1 MSQSIPQSIII
12 AVLTSIIGPAVVLYI
27 KYLIEQ
33 RATKGDMV
41 HDAAKLG
48 EHVGGRLDSLREL
61 FTADRVW
68 ISQFHNGGHFYPTG
82 KSIAKFSVF
91 YETVSKDVPSVQSAF
106 HNVPVALF
114 AKSINQL
121 LENDVIA
128 IDDFKH
134 DTVATYGLKYV
145 AEENKTKSQ
154 YLFAV
159 KTFEG
164 KFIGILGIDYTK
176 RKRILGEQEL
186 TDLKVAAAL
195 MGGILINH
203 LKNK

>member
-1 MSQSIPQSIII
+1 MVQTQSIII
-12 AVLTSIIGPAVVLYI
+12 AIITSIIGPALVLYA
-27 KYLIEQ
+27 KYLLEK
-33 RATKGDMV
+33 RASRGDMV
-41 HDAAKLG
+41 QDAAKLG
-48 EHVGGRLDSLREL
+48 EHVSGRLEAIKEIYG
-61 FTADRVW
+61 ADRVW

-91 YETVSKDVPSVQSAF
+91 YETVGADVQSIQTTF

-121 LENDVIA
+121 LENDTIKVE
-128 IDDFKH
+128 DFSNK
-134 DTVATYGLKYV
+134 DLDTYGLKYV

-164 KFIGILGIDYTK
+164 KFIGILGMDYTK
-176 RKRILGEQEL
+176 RKRALHEDEL
-186 TDLKVAAAL
+186 TDLKVSAASI
-195 MGGILINH
+195 GGILINH
-203 LKNK
+203 LRG

>member
-1 MSQSIPQSIII
+1 
-12 AVLTSIIGPAVVLYI
+12 
-27 KYLIEQ
+27 
-33 RATKGDMV
+33 MV
-41 HDAAKLG
+41 QDAAKLG
-48 EHVGGRLDSLREL
+48 EHVSGRLDSIKEMY
-61 FTADRVW
+61 TADRVW

-91 YETVSKDVPSVQSAF
+91 YETVNPDIQSIQTTF

-114 AKSINQL
+114 ARSINQL
-121 LENDVIA
+121 LENDLIK
-128 IDDFKH
+128 IEDYSNKDL
-134 DTVATYGLKYV
+134 DTYGLKYV

-176 RKRILGEQEL
+176 RKRSLHEDEL
-186 TDLKVAAAL
+186 TDLKVSAASI
-195 MGGILINH
+195 GGILINH
-203 LKNK
+203 LRG

>member
-1 MSQSIPQSIII
+1 MMTQSIII
-12 AVLTSIIGPAVVLYI
+12 AIITSIVGPSLVLLA
-27 KYLIEQ
+27 KYYLDK
-33 RATKGDMV
+33 RSSRGDMV
-41 HDAAKLG
+41 QDAAKLG
-48 EHVGGRLDSLREL
+48 EHVSGRLDSIKEMY
-61 FTADRVW
+61 TADRVW

-91 YETVSKDVPSVQSAF
+91 YETVNPDVQSIQTTF

-114 AKSINQL
+114 ARSINQL
-121 LENDVIA
+121 LENDLIK
-128 IDDFKH
+128 IEDYSNKDL
-134 DTVATYGLKYV
+134 DTYGLKYV

-176 RKRILGEQEL
+176 RKRSLHEDEL
-186 TDLKVAAAL
+186 TDLKVSAASI
-195 MGGILINH
+195 GGILINH
-203 LKNK
+203 LRG

>member
-1 MSQSIPQSIII
+1 MITQSIII
-12 AVLTSIIGPAVVLYI
+12 AIITSIVGPSLVLFA
-27 KYLIEQ
+27 KYYLDK
-33 RATKGDMV
+33 RSSRGDMV
-41 HDAAKLG
+41 QDAAKLG
-48 EHVGGRLDSLREL
+48 EHVSGRLDSIKEMY
-61 FTADRVW
+61 TADRVW

-91 YETVSKDVPSVQSAF
+91 YETVNPDVQSIQTTF

-114 AKSINQL
+114 ARSINQL
-121 LENDVIA
+121 LENDLIK
-128 IDDFKH
+128 IEDYSNKDL
-134 DTVATYGLKYV
+134 DTYGLKYV

-176 RKRILGEQEL
+176 RKRSLHEDEL
-186 TDLKVAAAL
+186 TDLKVSAASI
-195 MGGILINH
+195 GGILINH
-203 LKNK
+203 LRG

>member
-1 MSQSIPQSIII
+1 MITQSIII
-12 AVLTSIIGPAVVLYI
+12 AIITSIVGPSLVLFA
-27 KYLIEQ
+27 KYYLDK
-33 RATKGDMV
+33 RSSRGDMV
-41 HDAAKLG
+41 QDAAKLG
-48 EHVGGRLDSLREL
+48 EHVSGRLDSIKEMY
-61 FTADRVW
+61 TADRVW

-91 YETVSKDVPSVQSAF
+91 YETVNPDVQSIQTTF

-114 AKSINQL
+114 ARSINQL
-121 LENDVIA
+121 LENDLIK
-128 IDDFKH
+128 IEDYSNKNLD
-134 DTVATYGLKYV
+134 TYGLKYV

-176 RKRILGEQEL
+176 RKRSLHEDEL
-186 TDLKVAAAL
+186 TDLKVSAASI
-195 MGGILINH
+195 GGILINH
-203 LKNK
+203 LKG

>member
-1 MSQSIPQSIII
+1 M
-12 AVLTSIIGPAVVLYI
+12 
-27 KYLIEQ
+27 
-33 RATKGDMV
+33 
-41 HDAAKLG
+41 
-48 EHVGGRLDSLREL
+48 
-61 FTADRVW
+61 
-68 ISQFHNGGHFYPTG
+68 
-82 KSIAKFSVF
+82 
-91 YETVSKDVPSVQSAF
+91 
-106 HNVPVALF
+106 F
-114 AKSINQL
+114 ARSINQL
-121 LENDVIA
+121 LENDLIK
-128 IDDFKH
+128 IEDYSNKDL
-134 DTVATYGLKYV
+134 DTYGLKYV

>member
-1 MSQSIPQSIII
+1 
-12 AVLTSIIGPAVVLYI
+12 
-27 KYLIEQ
+27 
-33 RATKGDMV
+33 
-41 HDAAKLG
+41 
-48 EHVGGRLDSLREL
+48 
-61 FTADRVW
+61 
-68 ISQFHNGGHFYPTG
+68 
-82 KSIAKFSVF
+82 
-91 YETVSKDVPSVQSAF
+91 
-106 HNVPVALF
+106 VPVALF

-128 IDDFKH
+128 IDDYKQ
-134 DTVATYGLKYV
+134 DTIATYGLKYV

-164 KFIGILGIDYTK
+164 KFIGILGVDYTK
-176 RKRILGEQEL
+176 RKRTLSEQDL
-186 TDLKVAAAL
+186 TDLKVVAAL

>member
-1 MSQSIPQSIII
+1 MITQSIII
-12 AVLTSIIGPAVVLYI
+12 AIITSIVGPSLVLFA
-27 KYLIEQ
+27 KYYLDK
-33 RATKGDMV
+33 RSSRGDMV
-41 HDAAKLG
+41 QDAAKLG
-48 EHVGGRLDSLREL
+48 EHVSGRLDSIKEMY
-61 FTADRVW
+61 TADRVW

-91 YETVSKDVPSVQSAF
+91 YETVNPDVQSIQTTF

-114 AKSINQL
+114 ARSINQL
-121 LENDVIA
+121 LENDLIK
-128 IDDFKH
+128 IEDYSNKDL
-134 DTVATYGLKYV
+134 DTYGLKYV

-176 RKRILGEQEL
+176 RKRSLHEDEL
-186 TDLKVAAAL
+186 TDLKVSAASI
-195 MGGILINH
+195 GGILINH
-203 LKNK
+203 LKG

>member
-1 MSQSIPQSIII
+1 MITQSIII
-12 AVLTSIIGPAVVLYI
+12 AIITSIVGPSLVLFA
-27 KYLIEQ
+27 KYYLDK
-33 RATKGDMV
+33 RSSRGDMV
-41 HDAAKLG
+41 QDAAKLG
-48 EHVGGRLDSLREL
+48 EHVSGRLDSIKEMY
-61 FTADRVW
+61 TADRVW

-91 YETVSKDVPSVQSAF
+91 YETVNLDVQSIQTTF

-114 AKSINQL
+114 ARSINQL
-121 LENDVIA
+121 LENDLIK
-128 IDDFKH
+128 IEDYSNKDL
-134 DTVATYGLKYV
+134 DTYGLKYV

-176 RKRILGEQEL
+176 RKRSLHEDEL
-186 TDLKVAAAL
+186 TDLKVSAASI
-195 MGGILINH
+195 GGILINH
-203 LKNK
+203 LRG

>member
-1 MSQSIPQSIII
+1 MMTQSIII
-12 AVLTSIIGPAVVLYI
+12 AIITSIVGPSLVLLA
-27 KYLIEQ
+27 KYFLDK
-33 RATKGDMV
+33 RGTRGDMV

-48 EHVGGRLDSLREL
+48 EYVSSRLETIKEVYS
-61 FTADRVW
+61 ADRVW

-91 YETVSKDVPSVQSAF
+91 YETVGADVQSIQTTF

-121 LENDVIA
+121 LENDLIKVE
-128 IDDFKH
+128 DFSNR
-134 DTVATYGLKYV
+134 DLDTYGLKYV

-176 RKRILGEQEL
+176 RKRALHEDEL
-186 TDLKVAAAL
+186 TDLKVSAASI
-195 MGGILINH
+195 GGILINH
-203 LKNK
+203 LRG

>member
-1 MSQSIPQSIII
+1 MMTQSIII
-12 AVLTSIIGPAVVLYI
+12 AIITSIVGPSLVLFA
-27 KYLIEQ
+27 KYYLDK
-33 RATKGDMV
+33 RSSRGDMV
-41 HDAAKLG
+41 QDAAKLG
-48 EHVGGRLDSLREL
+48 EHVSGRLDSIKEMY
-61 FTADRVW
+61 TADRVW

-91 YETVSKDVPSVQSAF
+91 YVTVNPDVQSIQTTF

-114 AKSINQL
+114 ARSINQL
-121 LENDVIA
+121 LENDLIK
-128 IDDFKH
+128 IEDYSNKDL
-134 DTVATYGLKYV
+134 DTYGLKYV

-176 RKRILGEQEL
+176 RKRSLHEDEL
-186 TDLKVAAAL
+186 TDLKVSAASI
-195 MGGILINH
+195 GGILINH
-203 LKNK
+203 LRG

>member
-1 MSQSIPQSIII
+1 MMTQSIII
-12 AVLTSIIGPAVVLYI
+12 AIITSIVGPSLVLLA
-27 KYLIEQ
+27 KYYLDK
-33 RATKGDMV
+33 RSSRGDMV
-41 HDAAKLG
+41 QDAAKLG
-48 EHVGGRLDSLREL
+48 EYVSGRLDSIKEHYI
-61 FTADRVW
+61 ADRVW

-91 YETVSKDVPSVQSAF
+91 YESVNPDVQSIQTTF

-114 AKSINQL
+114 ARSINQL
-121 LENDVIA
+121 LENDVIKVE
-128 IDDFKH
+128 DYSNKDL
-134 DTVATYGLKYV
+134 DTYGLKYV

-176 RKRILGEQEL
+176 RKRSLHEDEL
-186 TDLKVAAAL
+186 TDLKVSAASI
-195 MGGILINH
+195 GGILINH
-203 LKNK
+203 LRG

>member
-1 MSQSIPQSIII
+1 MITQSIII
-12 AVLTSIIGPAVVLYI
+12 AIITSIVGPSLVLFA
-27 KYLIEQ
+27 KYYLDK
-33 RATKGDMV
+33 RSSRGDMV
-41 HDAAKLG
+41 QDAAKLG
-48 EHVGGRLDSLREL
+48 EHVSGRLDSIKEMY
-61 FTADRVW
+61 TADRVW

-91 YETVSKDVPSVQSAF
+91 YETVNPDVQSIQTTF

-114 AKSINQL
+114 ARSINQL
-121 LENDVIA
+121 LENDLIK
-128 IDDFKH
+128 IEDYSNKNLD
-134 DTVATYGLKYV
+134 TYGLKYV

-176 RKRILGEQEL
+176 RKRSLHEDEL
-186 TDLKVAAAL
+186 TDLKVSAASI
-195 MGGILINH
+195 GGILINH
-203 LKNK
+203 LRG

>member
-1 MSQSIPQSIII
+1 MTQSIII
-12 AVLTSIIGPAVVLYI
+12 AIVTSIVGPALVLYL
-27 KYLIEQ
+27 KYLLDK
-33 RATKGDMV
+33 RGSRGDMV
-41 HDAAKLG
+41 QDAAKLG
-48 EHVGGRLDSLREL
+48 EHIGSRLDSIKEL
-61 FTADRVW
+61 FAADRVW

-91 YETVSKDVPSVQSAF
+91 YECVGGDVPSIQTTF

-114 AKSINQL
+114 ARSINQL
-121 LENDVIA
+121 LENDMIR
-128 IDDFKH
+128 IEDYGNKDL
-134 DTVATYGLKYV
+134 DTYGLKYV

-176 RKRILGEQEL
+176 RKRSLHEDEL
-186 TDLKVAAAL
+186 TDLKVSAASI
-195 MGGILINH
+195 GGILINH
-203 LKNK
+203 LRG

>member
-1 MSQSIPQSIII
+1 MMTQSIII
-12 AVLTSIIGPAVVLYI
+12 AIITSIVGPALVLFA
-27 KYLIEQ
+27 KYYLDK
-33 RATKGDMV
+33 RATRGDMV
-41 HDAAKLG
+41 QDAAKLG
-48 EHVGGRLDSLREL
+48 EHVSGRLDSIKEHYA
-61 FTADRVW
+61 ADRVW

-91 YETVSKDVPSVQSAF
+91 YETVNADVPSIQTTF

-114 AKSINQL
+114 ARCINQL
-121 LENDVIA
+121 LENDA
-128 IDDFKH
+128 IKVEDYSNRDL
-134 DTVATYGLKYV
+134 DTYGLKYV

-176 RKRILGEQEL
+176 RKRSLHEDEL
-186 TDLKVAAAL
+186 TDLKVSAASI
-195 MGGILINH
+195 GGILINH
-203 LKNK
+203 LRG